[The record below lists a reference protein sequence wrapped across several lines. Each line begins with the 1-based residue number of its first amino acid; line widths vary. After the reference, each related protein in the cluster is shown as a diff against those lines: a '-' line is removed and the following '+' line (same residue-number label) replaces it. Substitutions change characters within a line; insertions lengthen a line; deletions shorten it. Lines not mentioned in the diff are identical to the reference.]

1 MTSLR
6 SQPQTPSRLTYY
18 DEKLDEILIEI
29 QTCRTSFTK
38 LELSVASITEDISI
52 IQNHPPSDKDELKK
66 LQLLIPSMQLEM
78 TDFKT
83 SFDNKLN
90 GIA

>member
-1 MTSLR
+1 
-6 SQPQTPSRLTYY
+6 
-18 DEKLDEILIEI
+18 
-29 QTCRTSFTK
+29 
-38 LELSVASITEDISI
+38 VASITQDISI
-52 IQNHPPSDKDELKK
+52 LQNHPSSDKDELKK
-66 LQLLIPSMQLEM
+66 LQLLIPSMQLDI